1 MFTLSQSKRLS
12 LSMFFHHCCFLFS
25 WLEVLDSRQSQLE
38 MVWTKVWEGV
48 VGQSK
53 KRADTFYGKHFH
65 LFHAVFKGI
74 NLLLT
79 KNHPPMNTLI
89 S

>member
-1 MFTLSQSKRLS
+1 
-12 LSMFFHHCCFLFS
+12 MFFHHCCFLFS
-25 WLEVLDSRQSQLE
+25 WLKVLDSRQSQLE

-48 VGQSK
+48 VGHSK
-53 KRADTFYGKHFH
+53 KRHIVWKTF
-65 LFHAVFKGI
+65 LSIPCSIKGI